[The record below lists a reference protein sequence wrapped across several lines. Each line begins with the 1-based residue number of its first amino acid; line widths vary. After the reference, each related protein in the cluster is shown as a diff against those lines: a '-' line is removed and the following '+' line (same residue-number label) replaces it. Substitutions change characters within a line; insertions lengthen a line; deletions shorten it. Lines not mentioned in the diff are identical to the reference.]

1 MAMDINV
8 KKNNILNLCHNNL
21 KDGAT
26 QPWCQLAQQ
35 NLNEKEGEN
44 QKMQE
49 EREKKN
55 MKRKNSYKK
64 REGRKIKM
72 KNQEQYNQRI
82 KCASINS
89 SNIKKPLK

>member
-1 MAMDINV
+1 
-8 KKNNILNLCHNNL
+8 
-21 KDGAT
+21 
-26 QPWCQLAQQ
+26 
-35 NLNEKEGEN
+35 
-44 QKMQE
+44 MQE